1 MARAAVDEDDKEEL
15 ELFVENTGELYPD
28 KKRIIA
34 LMVHRITAG
43 RYDTADAA
51 KLWRRWLDKGAV
63 MYRRE
68 IPGRPVRFS
77 AALKDALAREL
88 AEKYEGMIRRHEG
101 W

>member
-1 MARAAVDEDDKEEL
+1 MANHVVDEDDMREL
-15 ELFVENTGELYPD
+15 ELYVENTGELYPD

-34 LMVHRITAG
+34 LMVHRITSD
-43 RYDTADAA
+43 RYKRADAA

-68 IPGRPVRFS
+68 IGSSPRFT
-77 AALKDALAREL
+77 AALKDKLALEL
-88 AEKYEGMIRRHEG
+88 AEEYEGRIRRHEE